1 VCVIMSS
8 VTAQSIQR
16 VLETYQ
22 QDRSR
27 YDAYLERLGHAKSMT
42 NINLEEGSGDE
53 SISKILNLHWEQMS
67 VAARL
72 EESSNAAEG
81 VTQRFAEE
89 YLSRSMAQKSVV
101 ESVMQCVCPKDPN
114 SLIEK
119 CQFLVV
125 AFLISRVLESAQEA
139 ALEDDSIWDDEDE
152 ENIVM
157 EGIDVGL
164 KRKSLRCVEEEED
177 SWRIKSMPS
186 GLVSSTVAQDKQD
199 EAIMRTR
206 FMDPGIAI
214 PSEVDASG
222 PLGQGLRSMSFA
234 DVRMS
239 GIASSVSKPKEDAED
254 VDPVWSAFDVAANKS
269 NSTFNSARSIT
280 KLGDGYLSSRTL
292 SLACARKK
300 LQNPA
305 VPGSTIKPLT
315 EQEREKCLE
324 SFEVKGYRKRGGMP
338 IRDAI
343 DMYHRIKG
351 TNFVHFSK
359 VWGLV
364 DPETVC
370 SIDERGYCAL
380 MALIQNIVDQ
390 GESVVLP
397 KELREE
403 DISRLVLDPS
413 CQDGQQERTLKLD
426 GLSALLSKPESEAD
440 DIDDVETPRT
450 FIGSESDDDWDDAS
464 SIGGASVVSRI
475 PSLIGSVKSMSFSLR
490 NLVKNSIKNPRLG
503 STAKIPGLT
512 ANMRASSF
520 QIDTAAWKA
529 QVGNG
534 HQFLKV
540 SMIAAA
546 LGTRKDLCNPHVCIS
561 FRDPIGRLIELPYED
576 LHPGIHHRFK
586 GAVMFGN
593 QSKILKTAINRMP
606 PGSSLFF
613 EIKHWK
619 ASKKR
624 MSTVAWS
631 FVDADMIIDFGVISR
646 VRQGKL
652 ALPLFKKPV
661 DISRQRAK
669 ALNSRHPCLYIQV
682 EGLSSETESD
692 EVK

>member
-1 VCVIMSS
+1 MTS
-8 VTAQSIQR
+8 VTAQSVQR

-22 QDRSR
+22 ADRSR
-27 YDAYLERLGHAKSMT
+27 YDAYLEKCDENYVNAFDFE
-42 NINLEEGSGDE
+42 EEGGDE
-53 SISKILNLHWEQMS
+53 AMSKILNLHWEQMC
-67 VAARL
+67 VAAKL
-72 EESSNAAEG
+72 EKRSNAEG
-81 VTQRFAEE
+81 VTQRCVEE
-89 YLSRSMAQKSVV
+89 YLSRSMAQKIVV
-101 ESVMQCVCPKDPN
+101 ESVMQCVCPKDPDV
-114 SLIEK
+114 LIDK
-119 CQFLVV
+119 RQFLVV
-125 AFLISRVLESAQEA
+125 AFLISRVLQSAQEA
-139 ALEDDSIWDDEDE
+139 ALEDDSIWDDEEDR
-152 ENIVM
+152 
-157 EGIDVGL
+157 IDISDAVEL
-164 KRKSLRCVEEEED
+164 KRKSLGRVEEEED
-177 SWRIKSMPS
+177 SWRIKSMPGGLAS
-186 GLVSSTVAQDKQD
+186 GFVAQSKQD
-199 EAIMRTR
+199 EMITR
-206 FMDPGIAI
+206 NKEPDIFI
-214 PSEVDASG
+214 PSEVETSG
-222 PLGQGLRSMSFA
+222 PLGEGLRSMSFA
-234 DVRMS
+234 NVSMS
-239 GIASSVSKPKEDAED
+239 GINSSVNKPKEDVENP
-254 VDPVWSAFDVAANKS
+254 DPWSAFDVAANKS
-269 NSTFNSARSIT
+269 HSTNNSLRSIS

-300 LQNPA
+300 LQSPA

-324 SFEVKGYRKRGGMP
+324 SFDCKGYKKRGGMP
-338 IRDAI
+338 IREAI
-343 DMYHRIKG
+343 DMYHKIKG

-370 SIDERGYCAL
+370 CIDERGYCAL

-397 KELREE
+397 KELKEE
-403 DISRLVLDPS
+403 DISRLILDPS
-413 CQDGQQERTLKLD
+413 CQNQAQQAQTLKLD
-426 GLSALLSKPESEAD
+426 GLTTLLSRPESEVD
-440 DIDDVETPRT
+440 SIDDLETPRT
-450 FIGSESDDDWDDAS
+450 FVGSESECDWDDAS
-464 SIGGASVVSRI
+464 SIGGASVISRI

-490 NLVKNSIKNPRLG
+490 NLVKNAIQNPRTD

-512 ANMRASSF
+512 SNMRASSLK
-520 QIDTAAWKA
+520 IDTAAWKA

-540 SMIAAA
+540 SITAAA
-546 LGTRKDLCNPHVCIS
+546 LGTRKALCNPHVCIS

-576 LHPGIHHRFK
+576 LHPGIHHRLK

-593 QSKILKTAINRMP
+593 QSKIMKTAINRMP

-652 ALPLFKKPV
+652 ALPLFTKPV

-669 ALNSRHPCLYIQV
+669 PLNSRHPCLYIQV
-682 EGLSSETESD
+682 EGLSSETES
-692 EVK
+692 

>member
-1 VCVIMSS
+1 
-8 VTAQSIQR
+8 
-16 VLETYQ
+16 
-22 QDRSR
+22 
-27 YDAYLERLGHAKSMT
+27 LERLSHANSL
-42 NINLEEGSGDE
+42 NNYNLEEGAGDE
-53 SISKILNLHWEQMS
+53 AISKILNLHWEQMC

-72 EESSNAAEG
+72 EEKSNAEE
-81 VTQRFAEE
+81 VTQRFAEK
-89 YLSRSMAQKSVV
+89 YLSRSMAQKIVV
-101 ESVMQCVCPKDPN
+101 ESVMQCVCPKDPDG
-114 SLIEK
+114 LIDK
-119 CQFLVV
+119 KQFLAV

-139 ALEDDSIWDDEDE
+139 ALEDDSIWDDQDDEEDE
-152 ENIVM
+152 RIEM
-157 EGIDVGL
+157 IDVGF

-186 GLVSSTVAQDKQD
+186 GLVSSIVAQNKQD
-199 EAIMRTR
+199 ETITRTR
-206 FMDPGIAI
+206 NKEPDIFI
-214 PSEVDASG
+214 PSEVDTSG
-222 PLGQGLRSMSFA
+222 PLGEGLRSMSFA
-234 DVRMS
+234 NVRMS
-239 GIASSVSKPKEDAED
+239 GMDSSVSKLKESDGN
-254 VDPVWSAFDVAANKS
+254 VDLWSAFDVAANKS

-324 SFEVKGYRKRGGMP
+324 SFESKGYKKRGGMP

-343 DMYHRIKG
+343 DMYHKVKG

-403 DISRLVLDPS
+403 DILRLILDPS
-413 CQDGQQERTLKLD
+413 YQDNAQREKSLKLD
-426 GLSALLSKPESEAD
+426 GLTALLSKPESEVD
-440 DIDDVETPRT
+440 LMEDLETPRT
-450 FIGSESDDDWDDAS
+450 FVGSESEYDWDDAS

-490 NLVKNSIKNPRLG
+490 NLVKNAIQNPRID

-512 ANMRASSF
+512 STMRASSF
-520 QIDTAAWKA
+520 KIDTAAWKA
-529 QVGNG
+529 QVGDG
-534 HQFLKV
+534 HKFLKV

-576 LHPGIHHRFK
+576 LHPGIHHRLK
-586 GAVMFGN
+586 GAVMFGS
-593 QSKILKTAINRMP
+593 QSKVLKTAINRMP
-606 PGSSLFF
+606 PGSSIFF

-669 ALNSRHPCLYIQV
+669 PLNNRHPCLYIQV
-682 EGLSSETESD
+682 EGLSSETEND
-692 EVK
+692 EVR